1 MAALHASLHELAK
14 QFQQTSASL
23 GRSVS
28 LHATLATVE
37 AVRPNALQSELEAL
51 FALHPA
57 RLGVHFPK

>member
-14 QFQQTSASL
+14 QFQQTGASL
-23 GRSVS
+23 GGGVS

-37 AVRPNALQSELEAL
+37 AVRANTLQFELEAL
-51 FALHPA
+51 FSLHPV